1 MRLDRMASPLGKLLL
16 VTDAEGCLLAVDFHD
31 YEARLRALLRRFH
44 GSDTTAD
51 GVAPAGVRDALAAYF
66 AGRLDAL
73 AEIPWRAGGTAFQ
86 RLVWAALTAIPPG
99 ATQTYAGLA
108 CAIGRPS
115 AVRAVGAANGANPLS
130 IVVPCHRLIGA
141 DGGLTGYGG
150 GLHRKAW
157 LLRHEG
163 ARL

>member
-1 MRLDRMASPLGKLLL
+1 MHLDRMASPLGTLLL

-31 YEARLRALLRRFH
+31 YETRLHALLRRFH
-44 GSDTTAD
+44 GSDVMRD
-51 GVAPAGVRDALAAYF
+51 GLAPAGVRDGLAAYF
-66 AGRLDAL
+66 AGRLEAL

-86 RLVWAALTAIPPG
+86 RLVWTALTAIPPG
-99 ATQTYAGLA
+99 STQTYAGLA
-108 CAIGRPS
+108 EQIGRPT

-130 IVVPCHRLIGA
+130 IVVPCHRLLGA

-163 ARL
+163 ARV